1 MRDVERAMENGEG
14 ERLKAGRERR
24 VEGEKQRDGLIKAM
38 EAKGEREA
46 GREGSTPLGEVQTI
60 RL

>member
-1 MRDVERAMENGEG
+1 MRNVERAMENEEG
-14 ERLKAGRERR
+14 ERWKAGRKGR
-24 VEGEKQRDGLIKAM
+24 VEGEKQRDGLKKAM

-46 GREGSTPLGEVQTI
+46 GREGGTPLGEVQTI